1 MKPLLLLL
9 ALTVALCGQDHL
21 TPRERMLLDRIEKLE
36 QRLAALEIRSTA
48 SAPVA
53 ARGSASSAQQ
63 ASELL
68 SAPETI
74 APGTTINV
82 NLDGYYGYNFNRPYT
97 GISAFRA
104 YDISSNSF
112 AINQAGLVI
121 ERLPDPRNGRRIGGR
136 LDLMFGQATDT
147 LQGSPANERRP
158 EVFRHIF
165 QAYGTIVAP
174 AGNGVTV
181 DFGKWA
187 SSFGIENNYT
197 KDQFNYS
204 RSYWFNFLPFYH
216 MGFRAS
222 YPLTGWLNASY
233 WLTNGLNKTEDFN
246 GFKSQAVLLNF
257 TSSPRLSAN
266 LNYFSGQEQRAVS
279 GRAPRGRSHFV
290 DGYVTW
296 QASDRWQ
303 LAGEADYAIERIAP
317 TSAPSVIFGGAAYA
331 RYRLS
336 RKVHLAGRFVYLN
349 DRNGWFSGTSQ
360 ALKDATATATFDLVD
375 GFQMRWEVRRDWSG
389 SPWFATDDST
399 RRKRDQTTALLG
411 LIWWFG
417 GKQGSW

>member
-1 MKPLLLLL
+1 MNKLTPILMLAAAALCAEPLS
-9 ALTVALCGQDHL
+9 LTVNLKGFKSDKCAVEVAIFDQAAAFP
-21 TPRERMLLDRIEKLE
+21 TKPEKAIAK
-36 QRLAALEIRSTA
+36 QRAPITGATA
-48 SAPVA
+48 TV
-53 ARGSASSAQQ
+53 
-63 ASELL
+63 E
-68 SAPETI
+68 
-74 APGTTINV
+74 
-82 NLDGYYGYNFNRPYT
+82 
-97 GISAFRA
+97 FR
-104 YDISSNSF
+104 
-112 AINQAGLVI
+112 
-121 ERLPDPRNGRRIGGR
+121 
-136 LDLMFGQATDT
+136 DLK
-147 LQGSPANERRP
+147 P
-158 EVFRHIF
+158 
-165 QAYGTIVAP
+165 
-174 AGNGVTV
+174 
-181 DFGKWA
+181 
-187 SSFGIENNYT
+187 T

-233 WLTNGLNKTEDFN
+233 WLTNGLNQTEDFN

-257 TSSPRLSAN
+257 TPSPRLSAN

-303 LAGEADYAIERIAP
+303 LAGEADYAIERIDP